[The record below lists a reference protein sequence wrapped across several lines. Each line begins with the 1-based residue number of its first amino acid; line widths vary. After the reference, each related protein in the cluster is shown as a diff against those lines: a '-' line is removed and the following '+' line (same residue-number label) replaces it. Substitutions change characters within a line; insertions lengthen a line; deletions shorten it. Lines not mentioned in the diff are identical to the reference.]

1 MGVTKIISIKRQL
14 SARLNYVTDSKK
26 THLAADITYITNPE
40 KTEQSFFVS
49 AINCLTPES
58 VYDEMMNTKIRFGKT
73 DGVQGFHI
81 IQSFAPGEVTPEQAH
96 RIGLE
101 FCKRLLGDR
110 FEAVIGTHLDKSHLH
125 NHIVVN
131 SVSLIDGRKY
141 HSSYQH
147 YFQEIRRISDELCA
161 EHHLKVIDP
170 KGKGEHYAV
179 WKAQKEGKPTLSQ
192 MLRDEIDLVIRDCFT
207 FPDFLNLLEKKGYA
221 VSRNPNR
228 KYLTVRPPG
237 AKRNF
242 RLDRLGEGY
251 TVEDIKRRIQEQQR
265 AILEGRVSVYQPLPV
280 RHYRFSG
287 SWKTV
292 RKKKITGF
300 YALYLR
306 YVYLLRRYKRPTRKR
321 ISYEM
326 RREVLRLERYQ
337 AQFLYLHEHGIST
350 VEQLVERQA
359 QIEQEIRQRTGLRQ
373 PLYTKRRQESDEEIK
388 KALARE
394 IDRQTAALRQLRKER
409 TLCKRIEQQVPGIQ
423 QNIREFENQKSQKQ
437 KEAVR
442 HEYQRR
448 NR

>member
-1 MGVTKIISIKRQL
+1 
-14 SARLNYVTDSKK
+14 
-26 THLAADITYITNPE
+26 
-40 KTEQSFFVS
+40 
-49 AINCLTPES
+49 
-58 VYDEMMNTKIRFGKT
+58 MMNTKIRFGKT

-96 RIGLE
+96 SIGLE

-110 FEAVIGTHLDKSHLH
+110 FEAVIGTHLDKAHLH
-125 NHIVVN
+125 NHIIVN

-179 WKAQKEGKPTLSQ
+179 WKAQQEGRPTLSR
-192 MLRDEIDLVIRDCFT
+192 MLRDEIDLVIRDSFT

-237 AKRNF
+237 ATRNF

-265 AILEGRVSVYQPLPV
+265 AILEGRVPAYQPLPA
-280 RHYRFSG
+280 RRYRFSG

-326 RREVLRLERYQ
+326 RREVIRLERYQ
-337 AQFLYLHEHGIST
+337 AQFLYLHKHGIST
-350 VEQLVERQA
+350 VEQLMERQS
-359 QIEQEIRQRTGLRQ
+359 QIEQEIQQRTELRQ
-373 PLYTKRRQESDEEIK
+373 PLYAKRRCETDEQIK
-388 KALARE
+388 EELARE
-394 IDRQTAALRQLRKER
+394 IDRQTASLRQLRKER

-423 QNIREFENQKSQKQ
+423 QNLREFEENKSQNQK
-437 KEAVR
+437 EVIR

>member
-1 MGVTKIISIKRQL
+1 M
-14 SARLNYVTDSKK
+14 
-26 THLAADITYITNPE
+26 
-40 KTEQSFFVS
+40 
-49 AINCLTPES
+49 TPES

-96 RIGLE
+96 SIGLE

-110 FEAVIGTHLDKSHLH
+110 FEAVIGTHLDKAHLH
-125 NHIVVN
+125 NHIIVN

-179 WKAQKEGKPTLSQ
+179 WKAQQEGKPTLSR
-192 MLRDEIDLVIRDCFT
+192 MLRDEIDLVIRDSFT

-237 AKRNF
+237 ATRNF

-265 AILEGRVSVYQPLPV
+265 AILEGRVPAYQPLPA
-280 RHYRFSG
+280 RRYRFSG

-326 RREVLRLERYQ
+326 RREVIRLERYQ
-337 AQFLYLHEHGIST
+337 AQFLYLHKHGIST
-350 VEQLVERQA
+350 VEQLMERQS
-359 QIEQEIRQRTGLRQ
+359 QIEQEIQQRTELRQ
-373 PLYTKRRQESDEEIK
+373 PLYAKRRCETDEKIK
-388 KALARE
+388 EELARE
-394 IDRQTAALRQLRKER
+394 IDRQTASLRQLRKER

-423 QNIREFENQKSQKQ
+423 QNLREFEENKSQNQK
-437 KEAVR
+437 EVIR

>member
-1 MGVTKIISIKRQL
+1 MGVTKILSIRHQL
-14 SARLNYVTDSKK
+14 SARLNYVTNSEK
-26 THLAADITYITNPE
+26 THLATDITYITNPE

-96 RIGLE
+96 SIGLE
-101 FCKRLLGDR
+101 FCRRLLGER
-110 FEAVIGTHLDKSHLH
+110 FEAVIGTHLDKAHLH
-125 NHIVVN
+125 NHIIVN

-147 YFQEIRRISDELCA
+147 YFQEIRRISDELCV
-161 EHHLKVIDP
+161 EQRLKVIDP
-170 KGKGEHYAV
+170 KGRGEHYAI
-179 WKAQKEGKPTLSQ
+179 WKAHQEGKPTLSQ

-251 TVEDIKRRIQEQQR
+251 TVEDIKRRIREQQR
-265 AILEGRVSVYQPLPV
+265 AILEGRVSVCQPLPV
-280 RHYRFSG
+280 RRCRFSG
-287 SWKTV
+287 SWQTV

-306 YVYLLRRYKRPTRKR
+306 YLYLLRRCKRPTRNR

-337 AQFLYLHEHGIST
+337 TQFLYLHEHGIST
-350 VEQLVERQA
+350 VEQLMERQA
-359 QIEQEIRQRTGLRQ
+359 QIEREIRQRTELRQ
-373 PLYTKRRQESDEEIK
+373 PLYTQRRYETDEKIK
-388 KALARE
+388 EELARE

-409 TLCKRIEQQVPGIQ
+409 ALCKRIEQQVPGIQ
-423 QNIREFENQKSQKQ
+423 QNLRQFEKTKSQNQK
-437 KEAVR
+437 EVIR

-448 NR
+448 SR

>member
-1 MGVTKIISIKRQL
+1 MGVTKILSIKHQL
-14 SARLNYVTDSKK
+14 SARLNYVTNSKK
-26 THLAADITYITNPE
+26 THLATDITYITNPE

-96 RIGLE
+96 SIGLE

-110 FEAVIGTHLDKSHLH
+110 FEAVIGTHLDKAHLH
-125 NHIVVN
+125 NHIIVN

-179 WKAQKEGKPTLSQ
+179 WKAQQEGKPTLSR
-192 MLRDEIDLVIRDCFT
+192 MLRDEIDLVIRDSFT

-237 AKRNF
+237 ATRNF

-265 AILEGRVSVYQPLPV
+265 AILEGRVPAYQPLPA
-280 RHYRFSG
+280 RRYRFSG

-292 RKKKITGF
+292 RNKKITGF

-326 RREVLRLERYQ
+326 RREVIRLERYQ
-337 AQFLYLHEHGIST
+337 AQFLYLHKHGIST
-350 VEQLVERQA
+350 VEQLMERQS
-359 QIEQEIRQRTGLRQ
+359 QIEQEIQQRTELRQ
-373 PLYTKRRQESDEEIK
+373 PLYAKRRCETDEKIK
-388 KALARE
+388 EELARE
-394 IDRQTAALRQLRKER
+394 IDRQTASLRQLRKER

-423 QNIREFENQKSQKQ
+423 QNLREFEENKSQNQK
-437 KEAVR
+437 EVIR

>member
-1 MGVTKIISIKRQL
+1 MGVTKIISIKHQL

-49 AINCLTPES
+49 TINCLTPES

-73 DGVQGFHI
+73 DGVHGFHI

-265 AILEGRVSVYQPLPV
+265 AILEGRVSAYQPLPV

-287 SWKTV
+287 FWKTV

-306 YVYLLRRYKRPTRKR
+306 YVYLLRRHKKPTRKR

-350 VEQLVERQA
+350 VEQLMERQA
-359 QIEQEIRQRTGLRQ
+359 QIEQEIRERTELRQ

-388 KALARE
+388 EALARE

>member
-1 MGVTKIISIKRQL
+1 MGVTKIISIKHQL

-49 AINCLTPES
+49 TINCLTPES

-265 AILEGRVSVYQPLPV
+265 AILEGRVSAYQPLPV

-287 SWKTV
+287 FWKTV

-306 YVYLLRRYKRPTRKR
+306 YVYLLRRHKKPTRKR

-350 VEQLVERQA
+350 VEQLMERQA
-359 QIEQEIRQRTGLRQ
+359 QIEQEIRERTELRQ

-388 KALARE
+388 EALARE

>member
-1 MGVTKIISIKRQL
+1 MGVTKILSIKGQL
-14 SARLNYVTDSKK
+14 DSRLAYVTNSEK
-26 THLAADITYITNPE
+26 THLATDITYITNPE

-49 AINCLTPES
+49 AINCLTAES
-58 VYDEMMNTKIRFGKT
+58 AFDEMMNTKIRFGKT
-73 DGVQGFHI
+73 GGVQGFHI

-96 RIGLE
+96 SIGQE

-125 NHIVVN
+125 NHIIVN
-131 SVSLIDGRKY
+131 SVSHIDGKKY

-147 YFQEIRRISDELCA
+147 YYREIRKISDELCA
-161 EHHLKVIDP
+161 EYHLKVIDP
-170 KGKGEHYAV
+170 KDHGKHYAV
-179 WKAQKEGKPTLSQ
+179 WKAEKAGKPTLSQ
-192 MLRDEIDLVIRDCFT
+192 MLRDEIDLVIRDCFD

-265 AILEGRVSVYQPLPV
+265 AILEGRISAYQPLPV
-280 RHYRFSG
+280 RHYRLAG
-287 SWKTV
+287 SWQ
-292 RKKKITGF
+292 
-300 YALYLR
+300 
-306 YVYLLRRYKRPTRKR
+306 RPTRKR

-326 RREVLRLERYQ
+326 RREVIRLERYQ

-350 VEQLVERQA
+350 TEQLAMRQA
-359 QIEQEIRQRTGLRQ
+359 QIEQEIQQRTERRQ
-373 PLYTKRRQESDEEIK
+373 PLYTKRRYEPNEEIK
-388 KALARE
+388 EMLTRE
-394 IDRQTAALRQLRKER
+394 IDQQTTALRELRKER
-409 TLCKRIEQQVPGIQ
+409 KLCKQIANQIPGIQ
-423 QNIREFENQKSQKQ
+423 QNLREFEAKRTSKQ
-437 KEAVR
+437 KEVMK

>member
-1 MGVTKIISIKRQL
+1 MGVTKILSIRHQL
-14 SARLNYVTDSKK
+14 SARLNYVTNSEK
-26 THLAADITYITNPE
+26 THLATDITYITNPE
-40 KTEQSFFVS
+40 KTEQNFFVS

-58 VYDEMMNTKIRFGKT
+58 VYNEMMNTKIRFGKM

-96 RIGLE
+96 SIGLE

-110 FEAVIGTHLDKSHLH
+110 FEAVIGTHLDKAHLH
-125 NHIVVN
+125 NHIIVN
-131 SVSLIDGRKY
+131 SVSLIDGKKY

-161 EHHLKVIDP
+161 EHHLMVIDP
-170 KGKGEHYAV
+170 NGKGEHYAV
-179 WKAQKEGKPTLSQ
+179 WKAQKDGKPTLSQ
-192 MLRDEIDLVIRDCFT
+192 MLRDEIDLVIRDSFT

-221 VSRNPNR
+221 VSKNPNR

-251 TVEDIKRRIQEQQR
+251 TVEDIKRRIHKQQR
-265 AILEGRVSVYQPLPV
+265 AILEGRVSVYHPLPV
-280 RHYRFSG
+280 RRYRFAG

-306 YVYLLRRYKRPTRKR
+306 YIYLLRRYKRPTRKR

-350 VEQLVERQA
+350 VDQLMERQA
-359 QIEQEIRQRTGLRQ
+359 EIEQEIQQRTELRQ
-373 PLYTKRRQESDEEIK
+373 PLYTKRRYETDEKINEE
-388 KALARE
+388 LSRE
-394 IDRQTAALRQLRKER
+394 IDRQTASLRELRKER

-423 QNIREFENQKSQKQ
+423 QNLREFEENKTKNQK
-437 KEAVR
+437 EVIR

>member
-1 MGVTKIISIKRQL
+1 MAITKVIAIRS
-14 SARLNYVTDSKK
+14 RLDSRVNYVTNSKK
-26 THLAADITYITNPE
+26 TTLTAGLTYITNPE

-49 AINCLTPES
+49 TINCGSPETA
-58 VYDEMMNTKIRFGKT
+58 YREMQQVKQRFHNTG
-73 DGVQGFHI
+73 GVLGYHF

-96 RIGLE
+96 RIGVAFAKE
-101 FCKRLLGDR
+101 VFGD
-110 FEAVIGTHLDKSHLH
+110 AYQVVIGTHLDRAHLH
-125 NHIVVN
+125 SHIIIN
-131 SVSLIDGRKY
+131 SVSFLDGKKY
-141 HSSYQH
+141 HSSPISY
-147 YFQEIRRISDELCA
+147 YNTIRKTSDELCKA
-161 EHHLKVIDP
+161 ENLSVLSP
-170 KGKGEHYAV
+170 ENKGKNYAE
-179 WKAQKEGKPTLSQ
+179 WKAQREGKPTLSQ

-228 KYLTVRPPG
+228 KYLTIRPPG

-265 AILEGRVSVYQPLPV
+265 AILEGRVSAYQPLPV
-280 RHYRFSG
+280 RRYRFSG
-287 SWKTV
+287 FWKTV

-350 VEQLVERQA
+350 LEQLMERQA
-359 QIEQEIRQRTGLRQ
+359 QIEQEIQQRTELRQ
-373 PLYTKRRQESDEEIK
+373 PLYAKRRCETDENIK
-388 KALARE
+388 EELVRE
-394 IDRQTAALRQLRKER
+394 IDRQTASLRQLRKER
-409 TLCKRIEQQVPGIQ
+409 ALCKRIEQQVPGIQ
-423 QNIREFENQKSQKQ
+423 QNLREFEENKSQNQK
-437 KEAVR
+437 EVIR

>member
-1 MGVTKIISIKRQL
+1 MGVTKILAIKHQL
-14 SARLNYVTDSKK
+14 SARLDYVTNSEK
-26 THLAADITYITNPE
+26 THLATDITYITNPE
-40 KTEQSFFVS
+40 KTEQNFFVS

-81 IQSFAPGEVTPEQAH
+81 IQSFVPGEVTPEQAH
-96 RIGLE
+96 NIGLE

-110 FEAVIGTHLDKSHLH
+110 FEAVIGTHLDKAHLH
-125 NHIVVN
+125 NHIIVN

-147 YFQEIRRISDELCA
+147 YFQEIRRISDDLCA

-179 WKAQKEGKPTLSQ
+179 WKAQQEGKPTLSQ
-192 MLRDEIDLVIRDCFT
+192 MLRDEIDLVIRDSFT

-251 TVEDIKRRIQEQQR
+251 TVEDIKRRIREQQR
-265 AILEGRVSVYQPLPV
+265 AILEGRVSAYQPLPI
-280 RHYRFSG
+280 RRYRFSG
-287 SWKTV
+287 SWRTV

-306 YVYLLRRYKRPTRKR
+306 YVYLLRRYKRPIRKR

-326 RREVLRLERYQ
+326 RREVLRLDRYQ

-350 VEQLVERQA
+350 VEQLMERQA
-359 QIEQEIRQRTGLRQ
+359 EIEQEIQHRTELRQ
-373 PLYTKRRQESDEEIK
+373 SLYAKRRYENDEKIK
-388 KALARE
+388 EELARE
-394 IDRQTAALRQLRKER
+394 IDRQTASLRQLRKER

-423 QNIREFENQKSQKQ
+423 QNLREFEENKSQKQ
-437 KEAVR
+437 KEVIR

>member
-1 MGVTKIISIKRQL
+1 
-14 SARLNYVTDSKK
+14 
-26 THLAADITYITNPE
+26 
-40 KTEQSFFVS
+40 
-49 AINCLTPES
+49 
-58 VYDEMMNTKIRFGKT
+58 MMNTKIRFGKT

-96 RIGLE
+96 SIGLE

-110 FEAVIGTHLDKSHLH
+110 FEAVIGTHLDKAHLH
-125 NHIVVN
+125 NHIIVN

-161 EHHLKVIDP
+161 EYHLKVIDP

-179 WKAQKEGKPTLSQ
+179 WKAQQEGKPTLSQ
-192 MLRDEIDLVIRDCFT
+192 MLREEIDLVIRDSFT
-207 FPDFLNLLEKKGYA
+207 FPEFLNLLEKKGYA
-221 VSRNPNR
+221 VSRNPHR

-251 TVEDIKRRIQEQQR
+251 TSEDIKRRIQEQQR
-265 AILEGRVSVYQPLPV
+265 AILEGRVSAYQPLQV
-280 RHYRFSG
+280 RRYRFSG
-287 SWKTV
+287 SWRTV

-326 RREVLRLERYQ
+326 RREVLRLEPYQ

-350 VEQLVERQA
+350 VEQLMERQA
-359 QIEQEIRQRTGLRQ
+359 QIEQEIQQRTEHRQ
-373 PLYTKRRQESDEEIK
+373 PLYAKRRYETDEKIK
-388 KALARE
+388 EVLARE
-394 IDRQTAALRQLRKER
+394 IDQQTTALRELRKER
-409 TLCKRIEQQVPGIQ
+409 KLCKQIANQVPGIQ
-423 QNIREFENQKSQKQ
+423 QNLREFEAKRTSKQ
-437 KEAVR
+437 KEVMK